1 MHTVNQGCV
10 PQSTYQLEYGHYRS
24 SPCHQPIGDYELRVA
39 WFSISMHACGS
50 VRIVMVL
57 QLFRPPE
64 LHYNPFQHNAFSQS
78 SFEKKIECTT
88 SNPSSTYMTYPVNH
102 DFGPSSTFKM
112 YWVCQNFKRFSQT
125 PSAHKKK
132 FYRHLRLVA
141 GFVTDFCFPISVTS
155 CGYHI
160 TSTSVKLTMLKRR
173 FYNIPEN
180 VCMSLFKV
188 KKLVA
193 HSMYNGQA
201 LTGLIKSVSLFIDC
215 VECCGNL
222 IE

>member
-1 MHTVNQGCV
+1 MILV
-10 PQSTYQLEYGHYRS
+10 PQVPLRCTGYRYVK
-24 SPCHQPIGDYELRVA
+24 ILRDLVKLPA
-39 WFSISMHACGS
+39 HT
-50 VRIVMVL
+50 
-57 QLFRPPE
+57 
-64 LHYNPFQHNAFSQS
+64 
-78 SFEKKIECTT
+78 KKC
-88 SNPSSTYMTYPVNH
+88 
-102 DFGPSSTFKM
+102 
-112 YWVCQNFKRFSQT
+112 
-125 PSAHKKK
+125 
-132 FYRHLRLVA
+132 YRHLRLVA

-201 LTGLIKSVSLFIDC
+201 LMGLIKSASLFIDC
-215 VECCGNL
+215 VECCGNF
-222 IE
+222 IEWGLGMFVYWPWNVKQSSPSQACIGWKGYLAAALCMI